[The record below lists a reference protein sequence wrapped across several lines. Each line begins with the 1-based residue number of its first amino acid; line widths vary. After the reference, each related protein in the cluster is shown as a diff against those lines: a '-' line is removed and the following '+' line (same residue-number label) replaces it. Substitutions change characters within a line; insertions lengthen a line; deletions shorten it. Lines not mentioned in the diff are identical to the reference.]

1 MLDELDIYARKLA
14 AAGLCEPGA
23 PVLGFLDDRL
33 AFNREAPENAVL
45 AGVFERMGINSL
57 LWLPLGE
64 PYATIVD
71 FLAGRSGGAILP
83 RDCETRT
90 FLHDLPV
97 VESFDAATL
106 AEALSRRKS
115 VIVRGRGVLAH
126 GAVSPEQAFVS
137 ASSVC
142 FASFVKFFSDYLALK
157 REGRSDPAYEAAFH
171 TAKRFLAPPRTVA
184 PELAEGPFETREQA
198 LAAMDAAGKATV
210 GLGLVDS
217 FFGNISCNLDGV
229 LLISQT
235 GSSLDEL
242 PDCVDPCHLDG
253 SSCAGLTASSELT
266 AHQAIVAL
274 TGAGVILHGH
284 PRFAVILS
292 MDCDVANCP
301 DAARC
306 HVDCSRPRFLGERG
320 ILAEIPVVPGEVGTG
335 PRGLVNT
342 LPPAMLG
349 RRGAVV
355 LGHGLFAT
363 GRTGFREAFDTLLS
377 VENACREEYFRRVES
392 FGG

>member
-1 MLDELDIYARKLA
+1 MFEELEVYSLRLA
-14 AAGLCEPGA
+14 AAGLCAPGS
-23 PVLGFLDDRL
+23 PVLGFLDDTL
-33 AFNREAPENAVL
+33 AFNREAPENPVL
-45 AGVFERMGINSL
+45 AGVFGRMGINSL
-57 LWLPLGE
+57 LWLPLAE
-64 PYATIVD
+64 PYASIVD
-71 FLAGRSGGAILP
+71 FLAARSGGAILP

-97 VESFDAATL
+97 AASFDPETL
-106 AEALSRRKS
+106 AGALSRRKS
-115 VIVRGRGVLAH
+115 VIVPGRGVLAH

-142 FASFVKFFSDYLALK
+142 FACFVKFFPDYLALK
-157 REGRSDPAYEAAFH
+157 REGRADPAYEAAFLRARAH
-171 TAKRFLAPPRTVA
+171 LAPPRTQA
-184 PELAEGPFETREQA
+184 PDLAEGPFATREA
-198 LAAMDAAGKATV
+198 AIAAMDAAGKATV

-217 FFGNISCNLDGV
+217 FFGNISYNLDGV

-242 PDCVDPCHLDG
+242 PDCVDPCPLDG

-266 AHQAIVAL
+266 AHQAIVEL
-274 TGAGVILHGH
+274 TGARAILHGH

-292 MDCDVANCP
+292 MDCALRDCP
-301 DAARC
+301 DAGRC
-306 HVDCSRPRFLGERG
+306 HVDCARARSLGERG
-320 ILAEIPVVPGEVGTG
+320 VLAEIPVVPGEVGTG

-355 LGHGLFAT
+355 HGHGLFAT
-363 GRTGFREAFDTLLS
+363 GRTGFREAFATLLE
-377 VENACREEYFRRVES
+377 VENACREEYFGRVDQL
-392 FGG
+392 GG